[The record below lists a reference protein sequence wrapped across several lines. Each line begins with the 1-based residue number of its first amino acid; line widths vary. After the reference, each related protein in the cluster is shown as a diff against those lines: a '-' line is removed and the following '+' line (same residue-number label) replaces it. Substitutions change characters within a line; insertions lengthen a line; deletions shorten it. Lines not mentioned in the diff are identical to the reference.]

1 MADVGNTHD
10 QMEKFI
16 ESTTKDIS
24 ELKNDV
30 KVLQGKALAQ
40 ERKNYCM

>member
-1 MADVGNTHD
+1 MADVGSPND
-10 QMEKFI
+10 KMEKFI
-16 ESTTKDIS
+16 DSTTKEIS